1 MWYAAGLL
9 NSLGTWGG
17 VCFHC
22 LWRVVVVIYKY
33 KSLLSTIT
41 HTHIHTH
48 TRWWARGTSDLRFR
62 SQNQL
67 HTMTQGPEVKGEQVS
82 KGVSGEKEHFYRGAE
97 SLPSVEIHLRLLTLK
112 ELFIHNL
119 HIFLF
124 FFKCVKTRNVDENV
138 SESSV
143 IYSIKKK
150 TKLVRF
156 VRSFPVVSED
166 RCVPWTLK
174 CFGRHEKLGYGWV
187 NREWRK
193 LVKNLK
199 FRVCT
204 RASGKVCP
212 PQHSASGTLV
222 LRTSPYSAVAHWP
235 HHRIR
240 IYNTI
245 DIGLEL

>member
-1 MWYAAGLL
+1 MYYVICCGLL

-41 HTHIHTH
+41 THHTHIHTH

-67 HTMTQGPEVKGEQVS
+67 HTMTQGPEVKRWAGFERCFRR
-82 KGVSGEKEHFYRGAE
+82 EERFYRGAE

-150 TKLVRF
+150 QNK
-156 VRSFPVVSED
+156 S
-166 RCVPWTLK
+166 
-174 CFGRHEKLGYGWV
+174 
-187 NREWRK
+187 
-193 LVKNLK
+193 
-199 FRVCT
+199 
-204 RASGKVCP
+204 
-212 PQHSASGTLV
+212 V
-222 LRTSPYSAVAHWP
+222 L
-235 HHRIR
+235 
-240 IYNTI
+240 
-245 DIGLEL
+245 